1 MGDIRL
7 SGGPGVPGPRTK
19 GLPVQIVRAT
29 IWISAAIA
37 GIALAVLL
45 SPFALLIA
53 EHGRRIGAG
62 VAAGKD
68 SDGRT

>member
-1 MGDIRL
+1 M
-7 SGGPGVPGPRTK
+7 
-19 GLPVQIVRAT
+19 QIIRAT
-29 IWISAAIA
+29 IWVSAAIA
-37 GIALAVLL
+37 GVTLAVLL

-68 SDGRT
+68 CDGDDRPLRLR